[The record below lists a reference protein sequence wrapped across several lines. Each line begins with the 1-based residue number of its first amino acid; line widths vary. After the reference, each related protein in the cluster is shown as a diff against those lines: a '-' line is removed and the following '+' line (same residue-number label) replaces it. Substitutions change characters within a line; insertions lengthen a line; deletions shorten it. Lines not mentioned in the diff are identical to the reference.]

1 MNLRCGEA
9 PLDIDS
15 TSQLWKTGEKSKNVT
30 DFCYRFLPNYCF
42 NLDDPRYADFGSASL
57 PEFLAGADV
66 GLKWR
71 NFSLSQHSQTR
82 ITTGQNHQ

>member
-1 MNLRCGEA
+1 VKHRLTS
-9 PLDIDS
+9 IDS

-30 DFCYRFLPNYCF
+30 DFCYRFLPNYCC
-42 NLDDPRYADFGSASL
+42 NLDDPDMLISGQQACPNFS
-57 PEFLAGADV
+57 PGADV

-82 ITTGQNHQ
+82 INTGQNDR